1 MSPAGTARGRPLSA
15 LLSQGLGK
23 DVKMKADTACLTL
36 LQLRDPEHGKAGGSG
51 HGGKTLLVANAH
63 LHWDPRRPD
72 IKAVQV
78 SPSPK
83 PCCLSPT
90 LHPDPSPLD
99 PRRPDIKAVQVARM
113 CRRPRPSTTS
123 SHHHCTCPHHHS
135 SCPHSPQSS
144 DCPRPRPSP
153 RRCLAALILEA
164 SARMPGS
171 DAVRCRRRCS
181 ERA

>member
-78 SPSPK
+78 PRQSRHSASK
-83 PCCLSPT
+83 A
-90 LHPDPSPLD
+90 LHQTP
-99 PRRPDIKAVQVARM
+99 
-113 CRRPRPSTTS
+113 
-123 SHHHCTCPHHHS
+123 
-135 SCPHSPQSS
+135 
-144 DCPRPRPSP
+144 
-153 RRCLAALILEA
+153 
-164 SARMPGS
+164 
-171 DAVRCRRRCS
+171 
-181 ERA
+181 

>member
-78 SPSPK
+78 ESHALPPPASALPSTPIPQ
-83 PCCLSPT
+83 PCT
-90 LHPDPSPLD
+90 LVVRTSRPSKSHACVGARD
-99 PRRPDIKAVQVARM
+99 PRP
-113 CRRPRPSTTS
+113 P
-123 SHHHCTCPHHHS
+123 
-135 SCPHSPQSS
+135 
-144 DCPRPRPSP
+144 
-153 RRCLAALILEA
+153 ALIIIAPALTIIA
-164 SARMPGS
+164 LALTTIL
-171 DAVRCRRRCS
+171 
-181 ERA
+181 

>member
-90 LHPDPSPLD
+90 LHPDPSPNA
-99 PRRPDIKAVQVARM
+99 PSSSGPQG
-113 CRRPRPSTTS
+113 RPSLTHVSAPATLDHLLS
-123 SHHHCTCPHHHS
+123 SSLHL
-135 SCPHSPQSS
+135 
-144 DCPRPRPSP
+144 PSP
-153 RRCLAALILEA
+153 L
-164 SARMPGS
+164 
-171 DAVRCRRRCS
+171 
-181 ERA
+181 